1 VKLNRI
7 VIVTLA
13 ILAAGGL
20 QGADE
25 MSRAQGMEMDPAMQQ
40 AMKRGAPGEHHKAL
54 EPFVGRFTTTSR
66 MWMKPG
72 EAPQESTGS
81 AEHTWV
87 LGGRFLKMDVR
98 GDLGGQPFEGLGYLG
113 YDNIRGEY
121 TAAWLDNMNTGITR
135 ASGQFDP
142 GTKQYTES
150 GTFSCPLTGE
160 KDRRFRGEWKVIDND
175 SLSYTMYN
183 PGPDGKEVKGMEIS
197 YKRVK

>member
-1 VKLNRI
+1 MKISRI
-7 VIVTLA
+7 VVVSVAVLV
-13 ILAAGGL
+13 AGGL
-20 QGADE
+20 QAADE
-25 MSRAQGMEMDPAMQQ
+25 KSRAKGMEMDAAMQEV
-40 AMKRGAPGEHHKAL
+40 MKRGAPGDHHKAL
-54 EPFVGRFTTTSR
+54 EPYVGRFTTASR

-98 GDLGGQPFEGLGYLG
+98 GDMDGQPFEGLGYLG

-121 TAAWLDNMNTGITR
+121 TAIWLDNMSTGITR

-142 GTKQYTES
+142 ATKKYRES
-150 GTFSCPLTGE
+150 GTFSCAMTGE

-175 SLSYTMYN
+175 TLFYTMYN
-183 PGPDGKEVKGMEIS
+183 PGQDGKEVKGMEIS